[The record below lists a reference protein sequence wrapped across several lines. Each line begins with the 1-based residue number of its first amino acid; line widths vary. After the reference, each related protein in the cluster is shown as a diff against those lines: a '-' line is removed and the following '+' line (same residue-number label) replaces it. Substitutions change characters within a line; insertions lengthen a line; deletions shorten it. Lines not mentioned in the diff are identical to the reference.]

1 LNDALWR
8 LETKIT
14 RAKCAIDS
22 PIGSRKK
29 LKSILSHNHNDSDAK
44 TKNRVEKTR
53 EAGMETVQRLRAMA
67 SLCRQSATLHP
78 DRSWKLLAEAEYWEH
93 LAATALSTHLEDC
106 FTTGPHDLAAA

>member
-1 LNDALWR
+1 M
-8 LETKIT
+8 
-14 RAKCAIDS
+14 S
-22 PIGSRKK
+22 PTQKQK
-29 LKSILSHNHNDSDAK
+29 LGWK
-44 TKNRVEKTR
+44 KTR

-106 FTTGPHDLAAA
+106 FTTGPRDLAAA